1 MAEIPKTTGWI
12 LLMLSSPRYRTNQI
26 AYKTPGSLRPGFRDL
41 ALPLNPLQNFRCVRM
56 RRRAGSVPEI
66 SVFPTGISVSTLEK
80 FFRMNTSALLPG
92 IRRYFPRILY
102 LPQISYLAFKYS
114 L

>member
-66 SVFPTGISVSTLEK
+66 SVSTLEK
-80 FFRMNTSALLPG
+80 FFHMNTSALLPG
-92 IRRYFPRILY
+92 IRRYFPCILY